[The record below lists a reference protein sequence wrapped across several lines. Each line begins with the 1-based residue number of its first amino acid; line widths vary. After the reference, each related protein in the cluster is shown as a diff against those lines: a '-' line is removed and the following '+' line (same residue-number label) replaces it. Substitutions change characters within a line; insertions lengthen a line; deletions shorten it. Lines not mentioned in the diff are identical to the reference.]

1 MADLIQIRRDIK
13 TVWESANPILFD
25 GEFGLDKTSK
35 KFKIGDG
42 INAWNDLLYM
52 NDVTLPTKLSDLI
65 NDLNLEGTY
74 QAKKAAT
81 ELYVSSTE
89 KETWNGKQDLLESGV
104 NLKTINNKSLLGSE
118 NINIEGN
125 IDGGSAN
132 SVYLPSQ
139 VINGGNANG

>member
-13 TVWESANPILFD
+13 TEWESANPILFD

-89 KETWNGKQDLLESGV
+89 KETWNGKQDVLTF
-104 NLKTINNKSLLGSE
+104 KTFMNQSITGTG
-118 NINIEGN
+118 NIEIPASG
-125 IDGGSAN
+125 ITKQDAIKISLILG
-132 SVYLPSQ
+132 
-139 VINGGNANG
+139 